1 MDGITRIKTNDV
13 MSTIHRK
20 NFAEQ
25 WSSFE
30 FCACG
35 GYDKNSRSRV
45 DPVLKLYHN
54 CPMMLTQ
61 NKDVAGGEANGSRV
75 FVKEIRVKPGEKA
88 FPLKLRNG
96 TEILGLFAS
105 QVSSIVVQHE
115 CKTISPSR
123 FEVVSENITFVAKMH
138 DKSIC
143 LDKEATGMFVR
154 MRGTQFPLISNS
166 CTTGHKL
173 QGCTV
178 DNILVN
184 SWCYGCNWV
193 YVVLSR
199 VKTLEGLYL
208 RKQLSHDLLKYAQN
222 HDMKQMLKLFERT
235 ILVETISEE
244 EYEAM
249 ESRIDETQ
257 ENMDLSDTET

>member
-1 MDGITRIKTNDV
+1 
-13 MSTIHRK
+13 
-20 NFAEQ
+20 
-25 WSSFE
+25 
-30 FCACG
+30 
-35 GYDKNSRSRV
+35 
-45 DPVLKLYHN
+45 
-54 CPMMLTQ
+54 
-61 NKDVAGGEANGSRV
+61 
-75 FVKEIRVKPGEKA
+75 
-88 FPLKLRNG
+88 
-96 TEILGLFAS
+96 
-105 QVSSIVVQHE
+105 
-115 CKTISPSR
+115 
-123 FEVVSENITFVAKMH
+123 MH

-143 LDKEATGMFVR
+143 LDKEASGMFVR
-154 MRGTQFPLISNS
+154 MKGTQFPLISSS
-166 CTTGHKL
+166 CTAGHKL

-184 SWCYGCNWV
+184 SWYYGCNWV

-235 ILVETISEE
+235 TLVETISEE